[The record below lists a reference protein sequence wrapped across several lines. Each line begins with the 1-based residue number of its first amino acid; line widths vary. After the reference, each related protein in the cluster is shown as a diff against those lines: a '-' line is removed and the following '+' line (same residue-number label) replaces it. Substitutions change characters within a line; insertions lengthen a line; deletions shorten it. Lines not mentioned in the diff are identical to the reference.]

1 MPITMQ
7 DVERT
12 LSQEPVEMAGGYT
25 DRDSLLYAV
34 AIGMGRNPMDAHEL
48 EYVCETLGDR
58 VVPTAATVLSS
69 TTEPAPIDPDHI
81 MLKMNF
87 ALMLHGEQRLQ
98 IHNPLPP
105 AAETL
110 VSNRTTGVYDK
121 GADKGALLTS
131 ETAVKLT
138 DGSPLYT
145 LGTTMFFRGDGG
157 FGGTSDGAPV
167 PHALPE
173 REPDAVCEMP
183 GRRDQAMIYALCGD
197 RNPLHRDPGIA
208 KQAGFDIPILH
219 GLCSY
224 GMACYAVLKTMLD
237 YDQTRMKGFDVRFSA
252 PVMPGETQ
260 VVEMWKDDNVISFRV
275 RLKERDLICINN
287 GKCTIS

>member
-1 MPITMQ
+1 MQ

-12 LSQEPVEMAGGYT
+12 LSQEPVELAGGYT

-34 AIGMGRNPMDAHEL
+34 AIGMGRDPLDAQEL
-48 EYVCETLGDR
+48 EYVCETMGDR

-69 TTEPAPIDPDHI
+69 TNEPAPVDADHI

-131 ETAVKLT
+131 ETAVKLA

-167 PHALPE
+167 PHTLPE
-173 REPDAVCEMP
+173 RKPDAICEMP

-224 GMACYAVLKTMLD
+224 GMACHAVLKTMLD

-252 PVMPGETQ
+252 PVLPGETQ
-260 VVEMWKDDNVISFRV
+260 VVEMWQDDNVISFRV

-287 GKCTIS
+287 GKCTIG